1 MSNLEHAMKKARLP
15 VTEEGDSI
23 IIDRSVFA
31 SHRGGKMCE
40 VSLYETLADGSKG
53 SGQGQGQGQGLSEE
67 ARHWKKKYE
76 SLKEELDKEEE
87 ELESEMEVTAE
98 RTEKLHELARL
109 LERKVEL
116 MTNPLSDAVK
126 GCNLETQKR
135 ILDMYETL
143 TAMTVVETDSVFV
156 CTVKNKERRLVTR
169 FSIQLPEE
177 DDSEVIY
184 TPMANID
191 LLPENLQSK
200 ISCAPSMLPVIL
212 REILVNLFEEEEEE
226 DEEEEEQGQ
235 GEEA

>member
-53 SGQGQGQGQGLSEE
+53 LGKGQGLSEE

-76 SLKEELDKEEE
+76 SLKEELDREEE

-116 MTNPLSDAVK
+116 MTNSLSDAVK
-126 GCNLETQKR
+126 GCNLDTQKR

-177 DDSEVIY
+177 DDCEVIY

-226 DEEEEEQGQ
+226 DEDEEGQ